1 MAEEGALGGEEFPT
15 FRAGQAVH
23 VTVHAATVTGLKLI
37 AAPTV
42 RIKETLG
49 ERFPQSG
56 QDGAVTCCK
65 NRFEVN
71 SSPDCWDKRNSW
83 GKLPTV
89 CAGQPANITVHAA
102 AIGLKFIAAPTVQI
116 VTLL

>member
-42 RIKETLG
+42 RIKGTVR
-49 ERFPQSG
+49 ERFPQTV
-56 QDGAVTCCK
+56 Q
-65 NRFEVN
+65 
-71 SSPDCWDKRNSW
+71 DKRST
-83 GKLPTV
+83 LPCTML
-89 CAGQPANITVHAA
+89 Q
-102 AIGLKFIAAPTVQI
+102 
-116 VTLL
+116 

>member
-23 VTVHAATVTGLKLI
+23 VTVHAATVTGFKLM

-71 SSPDCWDKRNSW
+71 SSPDCSDKRNSW
-83 GKLPTV
+83 GKIPTDGT
-89 CAGQPANITVHAA
+89 GQGVHITVNDA
-102 AIGLKFIAAPTVQI
+102 AITGLS
-116 VTLL
+116 

>member
-23 VTVHAATVTGLKLI
+23 VTVHAATVTGFKLM

-49 ERFPQSG
+49 ERFPQ
-56 QDGAVTCCK
+56 
-65 NRFEVN
+65 
-71 SSPDCWDKRNSW
+71 
-83 GKLPTV
+83 
-89 CAGQPANITVHAA
+89 PAAKT
-102 AIGLKFIAAPTVQI
+102 GLKLIAAPIVGINETVGESFPQS
-116 VTLL
+116 VQDSRPTSPCTLLQLD